1 MLSWEINISIYL
13 RLTDGLPEIISK
25 SSALNNTAVKFPT
38 KFEELICTPFKRIDF
53 VKLVLD
59 SILFFIG
66 SIGLYIW

>member
-1 MLSWEINISIYL
+1 M
-13 RLTDGLPEIISK
+13 ISK